1 MRLNG
6 AWHRF
11 CEQLP
16 QSEMYL
22 KAIMNQTPKCHGN
35 VVTATITDPSQATIC
50 KREDLIAFIRNE
62 LGRPD
67 ITLETELDAKAQEA
81 GSAPFTSIEKLHV
94 MVDENKNL
102 QKLIEKFGLQ
112 LD

>member
-1 MRLNG
+1 
-6 AWHRF
+6 
-11 CEQLP
+11 
-16 QSEMYL
+16 MYL
-22 KAIMNQTPKCHGN
+22 KAIMNQTPRCHGN